1 MMLVRVEYEFF
12 DFEEPSSTASGFA
25 RQIRLHFSDAPTV
38 YVSWSWERQRGPDSA
53 NLTHLAEVLIIQVG
67 LLRHSQFHPANRANS
82 ENVGFPHYQLGLIA
96 RARREYPD
104 ALKHFERAIRC
115 YSPFPLARVARRDVR
130 EAMKVVGRTP

>member
-1 MMLVRVEYEFF
+1 MTLVRVEYEFF

-67 LLRHSQFHPANRANS
+67 LLRHSQFSTPQIALIPRTSAFLTINSDSLRAPVANTRM
-82 ENVGFPHYQLGLIA
+82 
-96 RARREYPD
+96 R
-104 ALKHFERAIRC
+104 
-115 YSPFPLARVARRDVR
+115 
-130 EAMKVVGRTP
+130 